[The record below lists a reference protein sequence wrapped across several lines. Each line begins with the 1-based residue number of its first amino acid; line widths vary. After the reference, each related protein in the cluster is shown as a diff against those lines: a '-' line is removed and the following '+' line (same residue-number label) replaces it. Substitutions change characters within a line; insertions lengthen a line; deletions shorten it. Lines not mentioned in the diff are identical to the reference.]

1 MTKTAVAGEVIARA
15 VEVACR
21 APSLHNSQPWRWVAT
36 STAVNLFGDPQ
47 RVLRSTDSSG
57 REALISCGA
66 VLDHFRTAM
75 AATGWN
81 TSVDEFPN
89 PNKLEHLAS
98 IDFTPLDY
106 VTQAWRDRADAMLR
120 RRSDRLPFAAPEN
133 WEPFEAVL
141 HGWFDSD
148 LAAIDVLADDARP
161 QLAEASRLTAT
172 LRRYDDYYHHE
183 LQWWTA
189 PFRRSE
195 GIPPSELVSRSE
207 ADRVGVGR
215 GFPVIGDG
223 DRRAATAQDQAKILV
238 LSTPEDTRADAFHSG
253 QVLSGVLLE
262 CTMAGLATC
271 PLTHITELD
280 ASRDIIRDLIGR
292 KAMPQILLRVGLA
305 PDVEDVPPPTPRRP
319 LSEVLEMHR

>member
-1 MTKTAVAGEVIARA
+1 MTKTAVASDVIARA
-15 VEVACR
+15 VELACR

-36 STAVNLFGDPQ
+36 STAVELFADPR

-75 AATGWN
+75 AAVGWN
-81 TSVDEFPN
+81 TNVDEFPN

-98 IDFTPLDY
+98 IDFSPLDY
-106 VTQAWRDRADAMLR
+106 VTQAWRDRADAILR
-120 RRSDRLPFAAPEN
+120 RRSDRLPFGAPED
-133 WEPFEAVL
+133 WESFETVL
-141 HGWFDSD
+141 RSSFDSD
-148 LAAIDVLADDARP
+148 LAALDVLSEDARP
-161 QLAEASRLTAT
+161 QLAEASRLTAS
-172 LRRYDDYYHHE
+172 LRRYDDFYHHE

-189 PFRRSE
+189 PFRQSE
-195 GIPPSELVSRSE
+195 GIPPSKLVSQSE

-215 GFPVIGDG
+215 GFPVSGHG
-223 DRRAATAQDQAKILV
+223 DRRSATVRDQAKILV

-271 PLTHITELD
+271 PLTHITELA
-280 ASRDIIRDLIGR
+280 ASRDIIADLLGR
-292 KAMPQILLRVGLA
+292 KVMPQALIRVGIA
-305 PDVEDVPPPTPRRP
+305 PEIEVIPPPTPRRP
-319 LSEVLEMHR
+319 LYDVLEVHR